1 MIIKSGDSST
11 SLFLSKF
18 VIPSFNLPGRGSR
31 KLLEGIFKLT
41 WHCIDLFLVFLERQ
55 CQSKVLSLPPFPL
68 GWQLNSRGF
77 FQCSEIIRENSHL
90 RLSYEL
96 NWCPLI
102 HNFPHLSL
110 AVDTSNSQNLA
121 YPQTCFLSQLPPA
134 SALTVHIISLWL
146 YPLLSC

>member
-1 MIIKSGDSST
+1 MIIESGDSST

-18 VIPSFNLPGRGSR
+18 VYSFFQSPRKREQETFGGNIQANVTLHWSVFGLFGESVNQKSFPS
-31 KLLEGIFKLT
+31 
-41 WHCIDLFLVFLERQ
+41 HLF
-55 CQSKVLSLPPFPL
+55 P

-90 RLSYEL
+90 RLSHEL

-110 AVDTSNSQNLA
+110 AVDTSNSQNFA